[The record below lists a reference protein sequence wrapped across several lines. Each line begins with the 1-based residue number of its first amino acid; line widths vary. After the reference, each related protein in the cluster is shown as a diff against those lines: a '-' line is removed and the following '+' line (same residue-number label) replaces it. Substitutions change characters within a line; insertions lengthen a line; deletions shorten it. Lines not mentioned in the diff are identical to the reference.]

1 MVCMSEQD
9 INFVFDGSC
18 YFTVGEV
25 ASRLRVHPVTVH
37 RWVKRG
43 LLEAVRLPGG
53 FRVSV
58 SSLER
63 FEAQNRA
70 ST

>member
-1 MVCMSEQD
+1 MVYMRKEKFNVEFSD
-9 INFVFDGSC
+9 AC